1 MDPKSELGKVGEA
14 KAIEFLAAEKFEI
27 LQTNWLFGHKE
38 LDIVARKSGTVH
50 IVEVKTRSSTYFEEP
65 KEAVN
70 RRKQKNMVEAADAF
84 MIKYKL
90 FEEVQF
96 DIISII
102 IERSTGKMELEYIPQ
117 AFYPGM

>member
-14 KAIEFLAAEKFEI
+14 KALEFLVAENFEI
-27 LQTNWLFGHKE
+27 LETNWLFGHKE
-38 LDIVARKSGTVH
+38 LDIVARKGGH
-50 IVEVKTRSSTYFEEP
+50 IHVVEVKTRASAYFEEP

-84 MIKYKL
+84 MIKHKL

-102 IERSTGKMELEYIPQ
+102 IERSTGKVELEYIPQ
-117 AFYPGM
+117 AFYPGF

>member
-14 KAIEFLAAEKFEI
+14 KALEFLAAENFEI
-27 LQTNWLFGHKE
+27 LETNWQFGHKE
-38 LDIVARKSGTVH
+38 LDIVARKGGLIHV
-50 IVEVKTRSSTYFEEP
+50 VEVKTRASAYFEEP

-84 MIKYKL
+84 MVKHKL

-96 DIISII
+96 DIIAII
-102 IERSTGKMELEYIPQ
+102 IERSTGKVELEYIPQ
-117 AFYPGM
+117 AFYPGL

>member
-14 KAIEFLAAEKFEI
+14 KALEFLVAENFEI
-27 LQTNWLFGHKE
+27 LETNWLFGHKE
-38 LDIVARKSGTVH
+38 LDIVARKGGLIHV
-50 IVEVKTRSSTYFEEP
+50 VEVKTRASAYFEEP

-84 MIKYKL
+84 MVKHKL

-102 IERSTGKMELEYIPQ
+102 IERSTGKVELEYIPQ
-117 AFYPGM
+117 AFYPGF

>member
-14 KAIEFLAAEKFEI
+14 KALEFLVAENFEI
-27 LQTNWLFGHKE
+27 LETNWLFGHKE
-38 LDIVARKSGTVH
+38 LDIVARKGGLIHV
-50 IVEVKTRSSTYFEEP
+50 VEVKTRASAYFEEP

-84 MIKYKL
+84 MIKHKL

-102 IERSTGKMELEYIPQ
+102 IERSTGKVELEYIPQ
-117 AFYPGM
+117 AFYPGF